1 MVTLLTSH
9 KEMFALKLV
18 NLLRERRV
26 LDPSEPLGEQV
37 HLHVLLYDIVRVVN
51 GTYNHRGHFIR
62 RQQQRQYE
70 TSRLSS

>member
-37 HLHVLLYDIVRVVN
+37 HLHVL
-51 GTYNHRGHFIR
+51 
-62 RQQQRQYE
+62 
-70 TSRLSS
+70 